1 MVRRQSK
8 IYREDEI
15 LLSQEIPFLSDD
27 VSLPMDQQRP
37 SSVGRGG
44 GKSKKGG
51 WRSRL
56 FGGSNGGTSVAGA
69 TVTPP
74 RSRPTSVGRSRSTQ
88 RGTNQQER
96 HQEHQQQHRES
107 NMVPHRPPHQR
118 AVAVAVPDLAYASS
132 SSSSQNNEDAR
143 YSAPLRWRNPEA
155 AGTKVSVRSASEL
168 LPERAAHP
176 TRTTTT
182 TNQLVASQPKSMPP
196 PVPDARV
203 VQALRRP
210 FGRESVRR
218 EDQLVRSNA

>member
-8 IYREDEI
+8 SYREDEI
-15 LLSQEIPFLSDD
+15 LLSQEVPFLSDD

-56 FGGSNGGTSVAGA
+56 FGGSNGGTSVAVA

-74 RSRPTSVGRSRSTQ
+74 RSRPTSVGQSRSAQ
-88 RGTNQQER
+88 RGTNQQR
-96 HQEHQQQHRES
+96 EHHHTES
-107 NMVPHRPPHQR
+107 NVVPHRPPHQR

-132 SSSSQNNEDAR
+132 SSSSQNNEDVR
-143 YSAPLRWRNPEA
+143 YSAPLRWRHPEA
-155 AGTKVSVRSASEL
+155 ARTKASVRSASEL
-168 LPERAAHP
+168 LPEEAAHQ

-182 TNQLVASQPKSMPP
+182 TNQLGASQPRSMPP